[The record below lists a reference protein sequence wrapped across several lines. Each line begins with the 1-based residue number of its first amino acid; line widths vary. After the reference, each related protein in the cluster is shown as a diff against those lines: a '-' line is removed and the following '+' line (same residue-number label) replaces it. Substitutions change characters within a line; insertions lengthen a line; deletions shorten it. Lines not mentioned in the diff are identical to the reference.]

1 MFLVVDFDCFFI
13 SDIREIMF
21 TAWAELQE
29 QAEVAWLLALL
40 PK

>member
-21 TAWAELQE
+21 TAWAVLQE